1 MAKKKDS
8 NLVQDALIP
17 DEMSPLS
24 LLDFNSSC
32 AKIKQAAVDFRRA
45 VNHKMQLETKD
56 AYLDKFHQ
64 IDPYTEAVYD
74 TDALAPRSSTGC
86 SPIRRTHAAR
96 SCTTTSTTASP
107 RSRKARPTI
116 PIPTTMLTRPT
127 EERPSI
133 RPPARSSNHTLRE
146 AYMQQANKK
155 ATRNGVAQEKMWSIS
170 ALRRLIGWHD
180 VYGFCVHI
188 RHKAVRHS
196 VIVVDAHKFIVLT
209 ICRQFDELAQL
220 TERKLLEI
228 NRHTHAALGLL
239 VVAHKSIIACREG
252 GAPCL

>member
-1 MAKKKDS
+1 
-8 NLVQDALIP
+8 
-17 DEMSPLS
+17 
-24 LLDFNSSC
+24 
-32 AKIKQAAVDFRRA
+32 
-45 VNHKMQLETKD
+45 
-56 AYLDKFHQ
+56 
-64 IDPYTEAVYD
+64 
-74 TDALAPRSSTGC
+74 
-86 SPIRRTHAAR
+86 
-96 SCTTTSTTASP
+96 
-107 RSRKARPTI
+107 
-116 PIPTTMLTRPT
+116 
-127 EERPSI
+127 
-133 RPPARSSNHTLRE
+133 
-146 AYMQQANKK
+146 MQQANKN
-155 ATRNGVAQEKMWSIS
+155 ATRDGVAQEKMWSIS